1 MTFATTIELTN
12 ESSANGSSSQRVIHL
27 HQTLKSRLRPT
38 PTTKTRSGYRVT
50 MNRCWQ
56 TFQPQAA
63 RSCRA
68 GRSARSSLDRTTLRL
83 VENYWKCERPPS
95 NIGRKVHPQNDNINL
110 ESSWK
115 WFLKRRG
122 RGVLRGVRGESSTS
136 SAFIP
141 SAISAF
147 QKKEFLRTP
156 SDSTASVVLPR
167 ILPPPLALSQHG
179 GALLAS

>member
-1 MTFATTIELTN
+1 MTFATTIALTN
-12 ESSANGSSSQRVIHL
+12 ESSANGLSSHRVIHL

-38 PTTKTRSGYRVT
+38 PTTKTRSGNRVT

-56 TFQPQAA
+56 TSRPQAA
-63 RSCRA
+63 RSWRA
-68 GRSARSSLDRTTLRL
+68 GRSAPSSLDRTTLRL

-95 NIGRKVHPQNDNINL
+95 NIGRRVHPQNDNINL
-110 ESSWK
+110 VFSRK
-115 WFLKRRG
+115 CLLKRRG
-122 RGVLRGVRGESSTS
+122 RGVLRGVRGEPSTS

-147 QKKEFLRTP
+147 QKKNFSGLPATP
-156 SDSTASVVLPR
+156 PHRWCYQEL
-167 ILPPPLALSQHG
+167 LPPPLALSHHG